1 MSELVEQIKADALEA
16 QRFSRKHL
24 VLELDFSEAS
34 IDELE
39 SNVDTVEYAIKGGK
53 TEENLDMLARIW
65 GAYVG
70 EALRKACGG
79 EWEQEGGRIGLRSE
93 KGIAHPQEH
102 VRRRMTESG
111 QGLGDYFRQTKEE
124 LS

>member
-1 MSELVEQIKADALEA
+1 MADLVEQMQADALEG

-39 SNVDTVEYAIKGGK
+39 SNADDVEYAIKGGK
-53 TEENLDMLARIW
+53 TEENVAMLSRIW
-65 GAYVG
+65 GAYIG
-70 EALRKACGG
+70 EALRKVCGG
-79 EWEQEGGRIGLRSE
+79 DWQQEDGRIGLRTDN
-93 KGIAHPQEH
+93 GIAYPQEH
-102 VRRRMTESG
+102 IRRRLTENG
-111 QGLGDYFRQTKEE
+111 QGLGDYFRQTKDE